1 MKVKEMARK
10 RPNPK
15 RDLIQLRADPEW
27 IDKVDAEAERLGLS
41 LSAYI
46 RLAVNERMQRT
57 APEPQEERRKR

>member
-1 MKVKEMARK
+1 MKVRDMARK

-15 RDLIQLRADPEW
+15 RDLVQFRAEPEW
-27 IDKVDAEAERLGLS
+27 IDKVNAAAELLGLS
-41 LSAYI
+41 ISAYI